1 MASDIHS
8 RDGGA
13 AHNHPDGGQPQQ
25 LLTFQLGG
33 EPFAIDIQAI
43 REIIEFG
50 ALTEVPLMP
59 DFIRG
64 VLNLRGAVVPVIDLA
79 ARFGR
84 GRSDTGHR
92 ACIVILEVPSGDED
106 DDGALQVLGIVV
118 DAVNEV
124 IDVTADAVQPAPAF
138 GAGIRADFIRGMV
151 ELADRFVIILD
162 VGKVLSIEEM
172 ALLAELEEG
181 HPDAAAVSE

>member
-1 MASDIHS
+1 MASDMI
-8 RDGGA
+8 GA
-13 AHNHPDGGQPQQ
+13 ARNKSSSGEQPMQQ

-33 EPFAIDIQAI
+33 EPFAIDIRAI

-59 DFIRG
+59 EFIRG

-84 GRSDTGHR
+84 GRSATGQR
-92 ACIVILEVPSGDED
+92 ACIVIIEVPAGGED
-106 DDGALQVLGIVV
+106 DGELQVLGVVV
-118 DAVNEV
+118 DAVSEV
-124 IDVTADAVQPAPAF
+124 IDVAADAVQPAPAF
-138 GAGIRADFIRGMV
+138 GAGIRSDFIRGMV
-151 ELADRFVIILD
+151 QLSDRFVIILE

-172 ALLAELEEG
+172 ALLAEIEEG
-181 HPDAAAVSE
+181 NSDTTPVAE

>member
-1 MASDIHS
+1 MASDMI
-8 RDGGA
+8 GV
-13 AHNHPDGGQPQQ
+13 AHNPSAGAQQPQQ

-33 EPFAIDIQAI
+33 EPFAIDIRVI

-59 DFIRG
+59 EFIRG

-84 GRSDTGHR
+84 GRSATGHR
-92 ACIVILEVPSGDED
+92 ACIVIIEVPGGDED
-106 DDGALQVLGIVV
+106 GELQVLGVVV

-151 ELADRFVIILD
+151 QLSDRFVIILD
-162 VGKVLSIEEM
+162 VGRVLSIEEM

-181 HPDAAAVSE
+181 HSEAPAAAE